1 MKKFEQFLAESVK
14 EYKFTLRF
22 ACKLDEHDVDRIERF
37 LGKYDLRTMSS
48 VSVTPI
54 SKNQLFF
61 NDIQNIEVSKID
73 IVTGYPIAADILR
86 QQLSDLIP
94 MNITHIL
101 IHPEGWSPQEAVEVK
116 EDKPALLDTPYDD
129 KSDNGENYGREF
141 VTKFLKSLS
150 KRNTV
155 EVINALSVKPPKDK
169 AQEQMS
175 TEEGS
180 SKSVISGEKKK

>member
-1 MKKFEQFLAESVK
+1 MKTFQQFLAESVK

-22 ACKLDEHDVDRIERF
+22 ACKLDDQDVDRIERF
-37 LGKYDLRTMSS
+37 LAKYDLRTMSR

-54 SKNQLFF
+54 TKNPLFF
-61 NDIQNIEVSKID
+61 SDIENAEVSKVD
-73 IVTGYPIAADILR
+73 ISTGYPIAADILR
-86 QQLSDLIP
+86 QQLSDLLP

-101 IHPEGWSPQEAVEVK
+101 IHPEGWSPQEEIKVK

-141 VTKFLKSLS
+141 VTKFLKSLT

-155 EVINALSVKPPKDK
+155 EVVNALSVKPPKDK

-175 TEEGS
+175 TEEGK
-180 SKSVISGEKKK
+180 SKSVISGEKRK